1 MGTIVDTS
9 KLYRMML
16 AAVKFTTLT
25 GALLLLLLTV
35 TTEAGIYR
43 RSVDESSSAAAV
55 LLVNDIS
62 KLNVIEVADLDQL
75 LEKISGTPVQ
85 TLGDSQSSEDLAT
98 DAGNDV
104 SFSVTLTG
112 YDSKVSVIKKVR
124 SLTGWGLTQAKEF
137 VESAPQFLK
146 GGLSEEQ
153 AMQLKED
160 IESSGGS
167 AEIHQE

>member
-1 MGTIVDTS
+1 
-9 KLYRMML
+9 MML
-16 AAVKFTTLT
+16 AAWKFTTAT
-25 GALLLLLLTV
+25 GALLLLLLTA
-35 TTEAGIYR
+35 TTDAGIYR

-85 TLGDSQSSEDLAT
+85 TLGDSQSSENLAT

-112 YDSKVSVIKKVR
+112 NESDKKVSVIKKVR

-153 AMQLKED
+153 ALQLKED

-167 AEIHQE
+167 AEIQQE